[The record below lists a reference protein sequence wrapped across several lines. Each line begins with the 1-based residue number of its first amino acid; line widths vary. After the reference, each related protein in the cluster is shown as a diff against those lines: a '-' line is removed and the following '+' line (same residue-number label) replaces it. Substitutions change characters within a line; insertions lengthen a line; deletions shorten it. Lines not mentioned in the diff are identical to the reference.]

1 MPAGKHLNKMLAFR
15 PDDDTVAKLE
25 AVQAHYST
33 ATGLPL
39 TKADTLRKLI
49 HDAAKKIPKKLAKG
63 G

>member
-1 MPAGKHLNKMLAFR
+1 MLAFR
-15 PDDDTVAKLE
+15 PDDDTVAKLD